1 MPKSS
6 APPVLPEVKF
16 ERVIRLARG
25 DAAGVLVCAG
35 LSLAFSLADENWIF
49 AGFAALAL
57 ACGAMEWFGQ
67 NSLQEGD
74 RGGLQWLIGAQL
86 CLYTVIVGYVVWRW
100 THFDV
105 ASYWEEIPS
114 AARENLVNQMREGG
128 LDPEADR
135 ELLLR
140 TMNLIVCAVLLFVS
154 SLYQIGL
161 AFWYRAQAGA
171 IAAVLG
177 NHSTEPAHED

>member
-35 LSLAFSLADENWIF
+35 LSLAFSLGDENWIF

-57 ACGAMEWFGQ
+57 ACGAMEWSGQ
-67 NSLQEGD
+67 SQLQEGD

-100 THFDV
+100 QHFDV

-114 AARENLVNQMREGG
+114 AARENLVTQMREAG

-140 TMNLIVCAVLLFVS
+140 TMNMIVCAVLLLVS
-154 SLYQIGL
+154 SLYQLGL